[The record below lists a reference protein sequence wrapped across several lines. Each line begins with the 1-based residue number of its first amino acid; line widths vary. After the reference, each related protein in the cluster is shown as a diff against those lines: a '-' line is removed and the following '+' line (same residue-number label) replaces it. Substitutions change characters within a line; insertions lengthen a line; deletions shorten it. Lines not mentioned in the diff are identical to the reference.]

1 MTPSLQFLGAAGTV
15 TGSKTIIEYGG
26 KRILVDCGL
35 FQGLKD
41 LRLQNRE
48 KFLVDPETIE
58 TLLLTHA
65 HLDHCGYIPLLVKKG
80 FHGDIHCT
88 EPTEDLTEIILK
100 DSAKIQEEEAE
111 RANTH
116 GYSKHSPAKPLYDLK
131 DVAKCKPL
139 FVTHNYHEWVI
150 LDEFA
155 KFQFRN
161 AGHILGS
168 AMVELRIEDKTFL
181 FTGDLGRTKPLLLAP
196 PEHPKSADVLVIE
209 STYGD
214 RLHDEK
220 DAREEL
226 HDVIMETVHKGGIL
240 MIPTFAVERAQE
252 LLYLL
257 SRLKR
262 DGRLPGI
269 PVYLDSPMGVSATE
283 VMMKSPGWHSL
294 SKEEVGEMDSVVR
307 LITDANTSRSV
318 VADTRPK
325 IVLAGSG
332 MITGG
337 RIIHYLN
344 RYLDEERNTVLL
356 AGFQAAGTRGRALE
370 EGATELKFFGQY
382 HPVKAEI
389 RKITSLSAHADQGEI
404 MDWLKHFEKAPEQ
417 VFINHGE
424 PHASDALRVK
434 IEHELGWNVQVVQP
448 NRVYDVASA
457 LAGAV

>member
-1 MTPSLQFLGAAGTV
+1 MTSRLQFLGAAGTV
-15 TGSKTIIEYGG
+15 TGSKTLIEHNG

-48 KFLVDPETIE
+48 KFPVDPETIE

-65 HLDHCGYIPLLVKKG
+65 HLDHCGHIPLLVKKG

-88 EPTEDLTEIILK
+88 KPTENLTEIILK

-111 RANTH
+111 RANSH
-116 GYSKHSPAKPLYDLK
+116 GYTKHSPAQPLYDLR
-131 DVAKCKPL
+131 DVVKCRPL

-168 AMVELRIEDKTFL
+168 AMLELRIDGKTFL
-181 FTGDLGRTKPLLLAP
+181 FTGDLGRPEPLLLP
-196 PEHPKSADVLVIE
+196 PREYVKNAHVLVIE

-214 RLHDEK
+214 RLHPGTDPK
-220 DAREEL
+220 EEL
-226 HDVIMETVHKGGIL
+226 HDIIWDTVHKGGIL
-240 MIPTFAVERAQE
+240 IVPTFAVERAQE

-257 SRLKR
+257 SQLKR
-262 DGRLPGI
+262 EGRLPGI

-283 VMMKSPGWHSL
+283 VMMKSPGWHKL
-294 SKEEVGEMDSVVR
+294 SKEEIGEMDNVVR
-307 LITDANTSRSV
+307 LITDANISRNV
-318 VADTRPK
+318 VNDTRPK

-337 RIIHYLN
+337 RVLHYLS
-344 RYLDEERNTVLL
+344 RYLGEERNTVLL
-356 AGFQAAGTRGRALE
+356 VGFQAAGTRGRALE
-370 EGATELKFFGQY
+370 EGASELKFFGQFY
-382 HPVKAEI
+382 PVKAEVK
-389 RKITSLSAHADQGEI
+389 KITSLSAHADQREI
-404 MDWLKHFEKAPEQ
+404 MEWLKHFEKAPEQ
-417 VFINHGE
+417 TLINHGE
-424 PHASDALRVK
+424 PHAADALRVK
-434 IEHELGWNVQVVQP
+434 IASELGWNCQVVQP
-448 NRVYDVASA
+448 DRVYDVTSA
-457 LAGAV
+457 LAGVV